1 MDLLEWLTGWYASN
15 CNRDW
20 EHTYGISIGTLDNP
34 GWSMI
39 IDLTDTPLEGR
50 QLTEISMSNSDND
63 WYRISSTGEQFAG
76 YGDEKKLNVLIGKF
90 KAFAES

>member
-1 MDLLEWLTGWYASN
+1 MDLLNWLTDWYASN

-39 IDLTDTPLEGR
+39 IDLIDTPLEGR
-50 QLTEISMSNSDND
+50 QLTEISMNNSDND
-63 WYRISSTGEQFAG
+63 WYKISSTGEQFMG
-76 YGDEKKLNVLIGKF
+76 YGDEKKLNILIGKF
-90 KAFAES
+90 KDFAES

>member
-1 MDLLEWLTGWYASN
+1 MDLLDWLTDWYASN

-39 IDLTDTPLEGR
+39 IDLIDTPLEGR
-50 QLTEISMSNSDND
+50 QLAEISMNNSDND
-63 WYRISSTGEQFAG
+63 WYTISSTGEQFTG
-76 YGDEKKLNVLIGKF
+76 YGDEKKLNVLIGQF
-90 KAFAES
+90 KTFAES